1 MHGNS
6 VCKGRHAK
14 RRTRDENAMRIAVRG
29 FAAMVRD
36 AVLRTAPH
44 HEVRM
49 FGVATLAAL
58 ILRSARRARLEGWP
72 RFGIAALALAFG
84 LMLAAGGTAGAQT
97 DDYPSWTV
105 TFICPFPAGGG
116 TDILVRLLAAE
127 LQDKLKRPVIV
138 DNRVGA
144 GTLIAASA
152 VAKSPPDGYTLFLA
166 PVTTMAIGPAIY
178 KKLPY
183 DTVKDFAPVGLV
195 GSAQF
200 ALIANPNIGAPTL
213 PDLIALVKSKNGQMS
228 YGTSGASTPHHLLME
243 MFLHQI
249 GAKAQHVPYRGSVPA
264 MTDVISG
271 QIPFMMVDLAVAMGP
286 IQEGK
291 LKVYGVTSPNRIK
304 AMPDLPTIAE
314 AGLPGY
320 GTNGWFSVVV
330 AAGTPRPIIDKL
342 NGILMPYLS
351 RPDVQDRLNA
361 LAITPLTSTP
371 EELEKFIPAEI
382 EKWAKVVKDA
392 GIEPQ

>member
-1 MHGNS
+1 MPKDGI
-6 VCKGRHAK
+6 
-14 RRTRDENAMRIAVRG
+14 MR
-29 FAAMVRD
+29 
-36 AVLRTAPH
+36 
-44 HEVRM
+44 
-49 FGVATLAAL
+49 
-58 ILRSARRARLEGWP
+58 
-72 RFGIAALALAFG
+72 IAALALAFG
-84 LMLAAGGTAGAQT
+84 LVLTAGGAARAQT
-97 DDYPSWTV
+97 DDYPNRTV

-144 GTLIAASA
+144 GTVIAANA

-166 PVTTMAIGPAIY
+166 PVTTLAIGPAIY

-213 PDLIALVKSKNGQMS
+213 TDLISLVKSKSGQIAYAS
-228 YGTSGASTPHHLLME
+228 AGASTPHHLLME

-271 QIPFMMVDLAVAMGP
+271 QIPFMVVDLAVAMGP

-291 LKVYGVTSPNRIK
+291 LKAYGVTSATRVK

-314 AGLPGY
+314 AGVPGY
-320 GTNGWFSVVV
+320 GASGWFSVVGP
-330 AAGTPRPIIDKL
+330 AGTPRPIVDKL
-342 NGILMPYLS
+342 NGVLTS
-351 RPDVQDRLNA
+351 FVNRPETQDKMNGI
-361 LAITPLTSTP
+361 AITPLTSTP
-371 EELEKFIPAEI
+371 DELARLIPE
-382 EKWAKVVKDA
+382 
-392 GIEPQ
+392 

>member
-1 MHGNS
+1 MHRCS
-6 VCKGRHAK
+6 C
-14 RRTRDENAMRIAVRG
+14 
-29 FAAMVRD
+29 
-36 AVLRTAPH
+36 
-44 HEVRM
+44 
-49 FGVATLAAL
+49 LA
-58 ILRSARRARLEGWP
+58 ISANLAR
-72 RFGIAALALAFG
+72 
-84 LMLAAGGTAGAQT
+84 AQT
-97 DDYPSWTV
+97 DEYPSRTV

-166 PVTTMAIGPAIY
+166 PVATLAIGPAIY

-200 ALIANPNIGAPTL
+200 ALIANPNIRADA
-213 PDLIALVKSKNGQMS
+213 PDLIALVKSKRPDELRNFGRLDAAPS
-228 YGTSGASTPHHLLME
+228 VDG

-249 GAKAQHVPYRGSVPA
+249 GANAQHVPYRGSVPA

-271 QIPFMMVDLAVAMGP
+271 QIPFMMVDLAVAMGA
-286 IQEGK
+286 IAEGK

-330 AAGTPRPIIDKL
+330 AAGTPRSIIDKL
-342 NGILMPYLS
+342 NGILMPYLT

-371 EELEKFIPAEI
+371 EELEKYIPVEI
-382 EKWAKVVKDA
+382 AKWAKVVKDA

>member
-1 MHGNS
+1 
-6 VCKGRHAK
+6 
-14 RRTRDENAMRIAVRG
+14 MRIA
-29 FAAMVRD
+29 
-36 AVLRTAPH
+36 T
-44 HEVRM
+44 
-49 FGVATLAAL
+49 
-58 ILRSARRARLEGWP
+58 
-72 RFGIAALALAFG
+72 LALAFG
-84 LMLAAGGTAGAQT
+84 LALTAGGTARAQT
-97 DDYPSWTV
+97 DDYPSRTV

-127 LQDKLKRPVIV
+127 LQDKLKRPVVV
-138 DNRVGA
+138 DNRVGG
-144 GTLIAASA
+144 GTVIAASA

-166 PVTTMAIGPAIY
+166 PVTTMAIGPAIH

-228 YGTSGASTPHHLLME
+228 YATSGASTPHHLLME

-271 QIPFMMVDLAVAMGP
+271 QIPFMVVDLAVAMGP

-342 NGILMPYLS
+342 NGVLMPYLK

>member
-1 MHGNS
+1 MDAASRDGN
-6 VCKGRHAK
+6 VM
-14 RRTRDENAMRIAVRG
+14 RT
-29 FAAMVRD
+29 
-36 AVLRTAPH
+36 AVLALCLGLGLIA
-44 HEVRM
+44 
-49 FGVATLAAL
+49 GVAD
-58 ILRSARRARLEGWP
+58 RAR
-72 RFGIAALALAFG
+72 
-84 LMLAAGGTAGAQT
+84 AQT
-97 DDYPSWTV
+97 DDYPSRTV

-116 TDILVRLLAAE
+116 TDILVRLLANE
-127 LQDKLKRPVIV
+127 LQEKLKKPVIV
-138 DNRVGA
+138 DNRVGG
-144 GTLIAASA
+144 GTVIAANA
-152 VAKSPPDGYTLFLA
+152 VAHSPPDGYTLFMA
-166 PVTTMAIGPAIY
+166 PVTTLAIGPAIY

-200 ALIANPNIGAPTL
+200 ALVANPDIGAPTL
-213 PDLIALVKSKNGQMS
+213 PDLIGLVKAKNGTMA

-264 MTDVISG
+264 LTDVISG
-271 QIPFMMVDLAVAMGP
+271 QIPFMMVDLAVAMGA

-342 NGILMPYLS
+342 NGVLMPYLK

-392 GIEPQ
+392 GITPE